1 MTTEAALYTR
11 NASFGQSS
19 CKQDFRSRALSRI
32 DPDLISAGFCRE
44 ISDQV
49 AAAIPSLLF
58 ATAPRVPNATRS
70 LNKIKLIGRAG
81 RAELRNRDI
90 ETSSGLPKRLPPP
103 EHRGWEQYL

>member
-32 DPDLISAGFCRE
+32 DPDLISAGFCQE

-70 LNKIKLIGRAG
+70 LN
-81 RAELRNRDI
+81 
-90 ETSSGLPKRLPPP
+90 
-103 EHRGWEQYL
+103 